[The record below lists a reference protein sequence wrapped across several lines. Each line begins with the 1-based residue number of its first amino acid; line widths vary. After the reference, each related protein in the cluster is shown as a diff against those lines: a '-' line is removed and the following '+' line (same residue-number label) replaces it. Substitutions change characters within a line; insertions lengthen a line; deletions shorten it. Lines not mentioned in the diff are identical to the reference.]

1 MSIHNKNKI
10 LVVLLTFVFIVA
22 IFPAMAFASGV
33 EVDLSVATLDPEDL
47 TDVKGAIWQQFPGD
61 NSSGTGNFNTYLSM
75 QALGNNTTE
84 RGYNSDRKTCE
95 FDEKK
100 TWTMALPLS
109 AVPLVEVDGSWYR
122 EFVVDVNQTTGNH
135 LISLD
140 YFQVWQTD
148 LVALA
153 GYDESTHSF
162 PTGAVKIYDIDGSFP
177 NSPGT
182 HDVFLTLDYLVNSGS
197 GWHDYRVLVPNT

>member
-75 QALGNNTTE
+75 QALGNNTTW
-84 RGYNSDRKTCE
+84 RG
-95 FDEKK
+95 
-100 TWTMALPLS
+100 
-109 AVPLVEVDGSWYR
+109 
-122 EFVVDVNQTTGNH
+122 
-135 LISLD
+135 
-140 YFQVWQTD
+140 
-148 LVALA
+148 
-153 GYDESTHSF
+153 
-162 PTGAVKIYDIDGSFP
+162 
-177 NSPGT
+177 
-182 HDVFLTLDYLVNSGS
+182 
-197 GWHDYRVLVPNT
+197 